1 MYLHQTHM
9 DGASGNIYG
18 LTSVFTYL
26 HNITKIAWMMHLMI
40 CMHLTSLD
48 AEFETN
54 IADKGYC

>member
-1 MYLHQTHM
+1 M

-26 HNITKIAWMMHLMI
+26 HNFTKIAWMMHLMI

-48 AEFETN
+48 AEFKTKS
-54 IADKGYC
+54 ADKGYC